1 MTCMSYLSLDC
12 FLADQSDEEIYERTI
27 NGHYIL
33 LSYAELYWLEHIKH
47 GVLDM
52 SGTPSFDDLCSAIT
66 HFLEIQ
72 NNPVFQDSITKARFG
87 TAREFVAFREG
98 WPELIV
104 SLSGIDY
111 FGRQSQ
117 TEPSLLTGKVS
128 FL

>member
-1 MTCMSYLSLDC
+1 MSYLSLDC
-12 FLADQSDEEIYERTI
+12 VLVDQNDKEVYEGTI

-52 SGTPSFDDLCSAIT
+52 SGTPTFGDLGFAIT
-66 HFLEIQ
+66 DFLETQ
-72 NNPVFQDSITKARFG
+72 NNPGFHDSITKARFG
-87 TAREFVAFREG
+87 TAREFLAFREG
-98 WPELIV
+98 WPELLV

-111 FGRQSQ
+111 FGRQSKR
-117 TEPSLLTGKVS
+117 EPSLLTGKVP